1 MLPIYQ
7 IFPNFLQQC
16 SVKTQQGSGSDK
28 LIWIQIRNM
37 RYCKA
42 LTKRFSQKSSAN
54 KNIFSVYQNNNFNMS
69 AASSRIF
76 LIYFPNNCLSCD
88 CPFKQTYSSVHEGV
102 NYVISIYVTHPQ
114 DAMLVLAYS
123 YICK

>member
-1 MLPIYQ
+1 MLPIFQ

-16 SVKTQQGSGSDK
+16 SVKTKQGSGSDK

-76 LIYFPNNCLSCD
+76 LFIFPIIAYLATA
-88 CPFKQTYSSVHEGV
+88 PFNRLSVHEGV